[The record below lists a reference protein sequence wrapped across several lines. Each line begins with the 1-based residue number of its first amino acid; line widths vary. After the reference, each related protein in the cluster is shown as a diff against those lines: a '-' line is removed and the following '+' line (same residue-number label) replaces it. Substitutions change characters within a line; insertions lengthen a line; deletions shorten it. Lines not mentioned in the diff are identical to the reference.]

1 MMLNAF
7 SKIKISYIVLIG
19 LGSSIAFPAA
29 AQVNQVANQLN
40 NVDLTTVPATF
51 PSSFPQALPV
61 APIGLP
67 LNPPEDATQVVPV
80 IPDPSQPRIDEY
92 KSVDPAVP
100 SFNPVSVD
108 LDFRHRVGSD
118 NKVTRIFEPSAQ
130 FQLRQGGQFKLT
142 TGANFFQQ
150 DGVDAIAN
158 YPLRFGWQN
167 KVGEAKVSASVGVDF
182 FDDLPAVPNFNA
194 QIDMPFGAEVNRLG
208 QLSRLVVV
216 STAFDYGAYKFS
228 AKSLRTGVTAAQIKP
243 SIYWQITPST
253 NLYAHY
259 QLGFFNDGNTEQ
271 QVFGRLQQKLGS
283 EFFVAANLFSWS
295 FAKDAETKSGYFSP
309 SDFLTYTG
317 EIGWEGKVVNDRLQC
332 RLSTAFGRQRNRGNY
347 SGASTYNARCQVGL
361 SPDLALELGYSL
373 SNIRDRG
380 NANDFR
386 TQEISGKLKYR
397 FD

>member
-7 SKIKISYIVLIG
+7 SKIKFSYIVLIW
-19 LGSSIAFPAA
+19 LGSTATAQAA
-29 AQVNQVANQLN
+29 DQVSQLS
-40 NVDLTTVPATF
+40 NVDLTTFPAT
-51 PSSFPQALPV
+51 FPQALPV

-67 LNPPEDATQVVPV
+67 LNPPEDATPVVPV

-100 SFNPVSVD
+100 SFTPVSVD

-130 FQLRQGGQFKLT
+130 FQLRQGGPVNGQFKLT

-167 KVGEAKVSASVGVDF
+167 KVGEAQVSASVGVDF

-228 AKSLRTGVTAAQIKP
+228 PKSLRSGVTAAQIKP

-295 FAKDAETKSGYFSP
+295 FAKDVETQSGYFSP

-317 EIGWEGKVVNDRLQC
+317 EIGWEGKVLDDRLQC